1 MTRTPFVSETAR
13 SPQYISDEN
22 PLGQPV
28 MATTDF
34 VAVDLASSGGVSGGA
49 ATGSNG
55 DVMMFTV
62 APQPE
67 GATFAWTVTGGT
79 ATIDP
84 VAADTESVSITFSS
98 VATFTVQCEVTVAGD
113 ADSPKTVTK
122 EVVIS

>member
-67 GATFAWTVTGGT
+67 GSTFAWTVTGGT

-84 VAADTESVSITFSS
+84 VGADTESVSVTFSS
-98 VATFTVQCEVTVAGD
+98 VATFTVQCVITLAGD

-122 EVVIS
+122 QVVIS

>member
-1 MTRTPFVSETAR
+1 
-13 SPQYISDEN
+13 
-22 PLGQPV
+22 

-84 VAADTESVSITFSS
+84 VGADTESVSVTFSS
-98 VATFTVQCEVTVAGD
+98 VATFTVQCVVTVAGD

-122 EVVIS
+122 QVVIS

>member
-34 VAVDLASSGGVSGGA
+34 VAVDLASSGGVTGGA

-55 DVMMFTV
+55 DVMSFSV

-79 ATIDP
+79 ATFTPNVTD
-84 VAADTESVSITFSS
+84 ESSCTITFSS
-98 VATFTVQCEVTVAGD
+98 VATFTVQCVITVAGD

-122 EVVIS
+122 QVVIS